1 MGHGSRKLRNRK
13 LLPNIYQSTTNKIPF
28 CKWPQKIIFQK
39 FAIYHVYSWLVTYFA
54 TIVSKLKQNAVF
66 KKRPGLLGPPRLA
79 EQICLSNS
87 LKTENAVQ
95 WTTP

>member
-1 MGHGSRKLRNRK
+1 MGAKYCETGKW
-13 LLPNIYQSTTNKIPF
+13 LPNIYQSTTNKIPF
-28 CKWPQKIIFQK
+28 CKWPQKIIFRK

-79 EQICLSNS
+79 EQIRLSNS